1 MAKTK
6 VFILED
12 ENIVAKD
19 IEQSLKKL
27 GYDVVGIASSGEK
40 VIEILKKGTLPEIFL
55 MDIMIFYTTIDGFQN
70 EGAKV
75 WTVFDCHDLGIR
87 QPARRIYR
95 VVARRAENAHEPL
108 SRI

>member
-40 VIEILKKGTLPEIFL
+40 TIELLKKGI
-55 MDIMIFYTTIDGFQN
+55 
-70 EGAKV
+70 
-75 WTVFDCHDLGIR
+75 
-87 QPARRIYR
+87 QP
-95 VVARRAENAHEPL
+95 
-108 SRI
+108 